1 MKRAHHHNKEPLTLL
16 LERNARI
23 GTALLVL
30 LVMLA
35 LLNLRPDHR
44 HQGRPALGQWLVLP
58 ILLDIEDTSI
68 HWSK

>member
-1 MKRAHHHNKEPLTLL
+1 MKRAYHHNEEPLTQL
-16 LERNARI
+16 LERNARM
-23 GTALLVL
+23 GAALLVL

-44 HQGRPALGQWLVLP
+44 HQGRPALEQWLVLP

-68 HWSK
+68 HWSE